1 MRILFCLLLFL
12 PSLVCASNEQARKDL
27 NSFLRKYNSGSSTNA
42 PKVYKGQMG
51 GYVSAGSLATRNRV
65 FNRKPL
71 TLTPPSYSAGCGGID
86 LHMGS
91 FSHISKEELVDS
103 LKDIAS
109 NAASYAF
116 LLTMKSVSPQAED
129 CMRWLQEQANQV
141 NALNINSC
149 ELAEQAVASV
159 WPKTVGA
166 SQHIC
171 RTMSD
176 KTGVFSDV
184 ASARHKCA
192 SGEHPKIGVENKGD
206 ALIGPYNIAWNVI
219 KKDPFLST
227 QPQFAELFMSITGTV
242 VIDDSG
248 TPNHYPSKVNDA
260 DFMKNLFEGG
270 SLECY
275 QCTVSSGNN
284 MDNIFKN
291 SKGCIGIFEGKKDFS
306 GAKSFHAE
314 VKEKL
319 ENIQNSLTENT
330 ELADADKEILLKT
343 RLPVGRIIC
352 ALTAYHRGR
361 SPVEL
366 STLSEIVTIDIVCQ
380 YLKDVIWN
388 ARSTATQVRNVQF
401 FSSQIDKFIENL
413 KDVEAVVTEYQTN
426 SKNIFE
432 EQFQYMKML
441 EIIENN
447 LKKNISL

>member
-1 MRILFCLLLFL
+1 MKILICFLFFL
-12 PSLVCASNEQARKDL
+12 PSIVCGSNEQAKKDL
-27 NSFLRKYNSGSSTNA
+27 NTFLKQYNTGSSANA

-159 WPKTVGA
+159 WPSTVGA

-171 RTMSD
+171 RSMTD
-176 KTGVFSDV
+176 KNGLFRDI
-184 ASARHKCA
+184 ASARHNCA
-192 SGEHPKIGVENKGD
+192 NDEQIDLNKEDSGD
-206 ALIGPYNIAWNVI
+206 ALIGPYNLAWDVI
-219 KKDPFLST
+219 QKDPFLST

-284 MDNIFKN
+284 IDNIFKN
-291 SKGCIGIFEGKKDFS
+291 SKGCIGIYEGKKDFS
-306 GAKSFHAE
+306 GAKSFHEE

-366 STLSEIVTIDIVCQ
+366 STLSEIVTMDIVCQ
-380 YLKDVIWN
+380 YLKDVIRN
-388 ARSTATQVRNVQF
+388 ARLTATQVRDVQF
-401 FSSQIDKFIENL
+401 YGSEIDKFLENL
-413 KDVEAVVTEYQTN
+413 KDVEAIVSEYQTN

-447 LKKNISL
+447 LKKNISI